1 MDFSLTDEQNE
12 LVKTLHAVLSR
23 HATSAA
29 VRSAAGSEQGFD
41 PGLWRVLTE
50 EVGVAS
56 LAIPEEYGG
65 AGVSWFETGLA
76 LEALG
81 YYLAPSPL
89 LASAVLAAS
98 AILESGNE
106 EAKQRLLPGI
116 AEGSR
121 IAALAWADS
130 RGTWST
136 SGSGIT
142 ASATGAAG
150 NPGGDAAAEQWT
162 LTGTATLVL
171 DGGSADTLIA
181 VAATPGGVGLFEV
194 LDTGSVQQVNTPAV
208 DTTLNFTTMT
218 FSGVPARALLPDAAA
233 VLEKIRDIAVVAV
246 SCLQVGTAQRGLD
259 MSVEYSK
266 QRVQFGRPIG
276 SFQALKHRMADMLL
290 QVETAR
296 TTAWAA
302 AWSAGTDAA
311 DLPERAAATAAW
323 CSDALNYV
331 ASETVQ
337 LHGGIAITWEHDAQL
352 VFKRAH
358 ATGQLF
364 GQAREHRRRLGALL
378 GIMPQ
383 PAGAAPEQREQVS
396 AVL

>member
-12 LVKTLHAVLSR
+12 LARTARAVLSR

-29 VRSAAGSEQGFD
+29 VRAAAASETGYD
-41 PGLWRVLTE
+41 VDLWRVLTE

-65 AGVSWFETGLA
+65 AGVTWFETGLV

-81 YYLAPSPL
+81 YSLAPSPL
-89 LASAVLAAS
+89 LGSAVLGAA
-98 AILESGNE
+98 AILESDDE
-106 EAKQRLLPGI
+106 DAKQRLLPGI
-116 AEGSR
+116 AEGSS
-121 IAALAWADS
+121 IAALAWAD
-130 RGTWST
+130 GHGQWN
-136 SGSGIT
+136 T
-142 ASATGAAG
+142 ASPSGLAATAG
-150 NPGGDAAAEQWT
+150 ETWT
-162 LTGTATLVL
+162 LEGTATLVL
-171 DGGSADTLIA
+171 DGGSADTIIA
-181 VAATPGGVGLFEV
+181 VAATPDGPGLFEV
-194 LDTGSVQQVNTPAV
+194 LDAGAVGRVNTPAV
-208 DTTLNFTTMT
+208 DTTLRFSTLT
-218 FSGVPARALLPDAAA
+218 FSGVPARLLRADAAPA
-233 VLEKIRDIAVVAV
+233 LERIRDIAVVAV

-311 DLPERAAATAAW
+311 ELPERAAAAAAW
-323 CSDALNYV
+323 CSDALDHV

-364 GQAREHRRRLGALL
+364 GAAREHRRRLGGLL
-378 GIMPQ
+378 GITPQ
-383 PAGAAPEQREQVS
+383 PAEASAERLDTAP
-396 AVL
+396 ATL